1 MSSCRTRPYPQPRT
15 RPSMTEPKSY
25 KWFLDFLNPEEGHM
39 HGIRTM
45 LYSAQTKF
53 QRMEIMETGSY
64 GRCLVLDGKMQSS
77 EFDEFIYHEA
87 LVHPAMLTH
96 PDPKRVFIVEAC
108 KTYLP
113 EMHAGA
119 FDDPRVRLEYR
130 DARAYLEQTSDVYD
144 VIVIDISEP

>member
-53 QRMEIMETGSY
+53 QQMEIMVTGSY

-77 EFDEFIYHEA
+77 EADEFIYHEA
-87 LVHPAMLTH
+87 LVHPALLTH
-96 PDPKRVFIVEAC
+96 PDQARV
-108 KTYLP
+108 
-113 EMHAGA
+113 HRGRGRGR
-119 FDDPRVRLEYR
+119 DPAR
-130 DARAYLEQTSDVYD
+130 DSPPSVG
-144 VIVIDISEP
+144 